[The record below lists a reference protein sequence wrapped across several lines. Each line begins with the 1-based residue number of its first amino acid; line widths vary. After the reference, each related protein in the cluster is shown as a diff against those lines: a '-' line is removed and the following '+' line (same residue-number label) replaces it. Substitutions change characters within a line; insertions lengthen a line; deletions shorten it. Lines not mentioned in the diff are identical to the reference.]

1 MKRRLMALA
10 LLAALCLPLLAGCG
24 GKKLPQGMDEEALL
38 EAGREIVSLLNQGSY
53 QEVYDRLR
61 AAADR
66 GALHHALLLT
76 GPKGSGKGELAR
88 FIAAAMEC
96 TAPAGKPCGTCP
108 ACRKVFSG
116 IHPDVIA
123 VRDEGHKTLP
133 VDTVRALCAD
143 AYIRPNEGQRK
154 IYIFEDCGQLDSR
167 CQDILL
173 KTVEEGPRY
182 AAFLFLS
189 ENAAAI
195 LPTIRSRCVELKLR
209 AADETED
216 ANSAMTDRALELGDC
231 LCQLR
236 EDVLTAYLCSL
247 EGAKLTR
254 ADLTAFLSASRDLCA
269 AAGERESVRQ
279 TFHCNTPLTKI
290 AFAEKIITH

>member
-1 MKRRLMALA
+1 MSIEWNRNLYER
-10 LLAALCLPLLAGCG
+10 
-24 GKKLPQGMDEEALL
+24 
-38 EAGREIVSLLNQGSY
+38 I
-53 QEVYDRLR
+53 R

-66 GALHHALLLT
+66 GAVHHALLLT

-96 TAPAGKPCGTCP
+96 QAPQGRPCGVCP
-108 ACRKVFSG
+108 ACRKVFAG

-123 VRDEGHKTLP
+123 VRDEERKLLS
-133 VDTVRALCAD
+133 VDTVRQVCAD
-143 AYIRPNEGQRK
+143 AYIRPNEGARK
-154 IYIFEDCGQLDSR
+154 VYVFEDCGQLDGR

-209 AADETED
+209 GSEEAEE
-216 ANSAMTDRALELGDC
+216 NSEMVDRAVELGDY
-231 LCQLR
+231 LCQKR
-236 EDVLTAYLCSL
+236 EDMLVSDLCSL
-247 EGAKLTR
+247 EGAKLKRT
-254 ADLTAFLSASRDLCA
+254 DLTAVLSAARELCAQALLCQYGRRPAQIYEEMAEKLAKSLTKGQLVGIIEILRSDLDESAFNVGVGHMLGALAARLSAFLSTSSRA
-269 AAGERESVRQ
+269 
-279 TFHCNTPLTKI
+279 
-290 AFAEKIITH
+290 

>member
-1 MKRRLMALA
+1 MSMEWNRNLYER
-10 LLAALCLPLLAGCG
+10 
-24 GKKLPQGMDEEALL
+24 
-38 EAGREIVSLLNQGSY
+38 I
-53 QEVYDRLR
+53 R

-66 GALHHALLLT
+66 GAVHHALLLT

-96 TAPAGKPCGTCP
+96 QAPQGRPCGVCP
-108 ACRKVFSG
+108 ACRKVFDG

-123 VRDEGHKTLP
+123 VRDEERKLLS
-133 VDTVRALCAD
+133 VDTVRQVCAD
-143 AYIRPNEGQRK
+143 AYIRPNEGARK
-154 IYIFEDCGQLDSR
+154 VYVFEDSGQLDGR

-209 AADETED
+209 GGEETEE
-216 ANSAMTDRALELGDC
+216 NGAMVDRAVELGDY
-231 LCQLR
+231 LCQKR
-236 EDVLTAYLCSL
+236 EDVLAAYLCSL
-247 EGAKLTR
+247 EGAKLKRT
-254 ADLTAFLSASRDLCA
+254 DLTAFLSAAAELCTQA
-269 AAGERESVRQ
+269 LLCQYGRHPAKIYEEMAEKLAKS
-279 TFHCNTPLTKI
+279 LTKEQLAGI
-290 AFAEKIITH
+290 IEILRSDLYESAFNVGVGHMLGALAARLSAFLSASGRG